1 MAKKVKEV
9 YGVEIN
15 QQAIRDA
22 KINSKINKIENAYF
36 VSADAG
42 KYLTQLTKK
51 RSKVD
56 VVIMDP
62 PRSGA
67 DEKFLRSLVGLK
79 PKKIVYIS
87 CNPLTQKQNLYYLLK
102 NGYQVQVI
110 QPVDMF
116 PFTEHIEVITLLTKK

>member
-1 MAKKVKEV
+1 
-9 YGVEIN
+9 
-15 QQAIRDA
+15 
-22 KINSKINKIENAYF
+22 
-36 VSADAG
+36 
-42 KYLTQLTKK
+42 
-51 RSKVD
+51 
-56 VVIMDP
+56 MDP

-116 PFTEHIEVITLLTKK
+116 PFTEHVESIALLKREKLRKAAY